1 MANLCKPN
9 HTPSYISEIERIS
22 VWNKREFMKLTRI
35 ARDQSKKMAES
46 MPQIGARTFGTDERF
61 ELKQTRS
68 LKLQVI
74 CIR

>member
-46 MPQIGARTFGTDERF
+46 MP
-61 ELKQTRS
+61 
-68 LKLQVI
+68 
-74 CIR
+74 